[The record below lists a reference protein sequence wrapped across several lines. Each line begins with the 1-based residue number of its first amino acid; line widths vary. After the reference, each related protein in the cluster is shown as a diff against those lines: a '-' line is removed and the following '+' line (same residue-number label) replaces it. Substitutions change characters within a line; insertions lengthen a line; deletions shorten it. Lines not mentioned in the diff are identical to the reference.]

1 MFALIAFIV
10 FTVLRPLML
19 WIVKNTPE
27 GKPVKS
33 IYRLILVVL
42 LIIAMLSDAGGTH
55 YLNGAQIVGLI
66 IPAGPPLGSALVE
79 KSELIMSELLLPFF
93 FIHVGQRTNVQ
104 MITNWKALWALI
116 FILMV
121 QSFSKMIGSL
131 SSLLYINTG
140 VRNAILLS
148 FILNFK
154 VLNSSA
160 LTCAIKNRANE
171 VDELAC
177 RRSNASCSKSNVN
190 SAPETYHSYYQL
202 EHGYNEP
209 AHIKDQVED
218 RQRLKKSEAALCKLQ
233 ISVRNQLIYEKH
245 N

>member
-1 MFALIAFIV
+1 MLSDSLKTSLFQLCMFALIAFIV

-55 YLNGAQIVGLI
+55 YLTGAQIVGLI

-154 VLNSSA
+154 GVIDHSLEACPSFENYLRRLQSMPP
-160 LTCAIKNRANE
+160 TG
-171 VDELAC
+171 ELRVFC
-177 RRSNASCSKSNVN
+177 CIHCEDNVN
-190 SAPETYHSYYQL
+190 GMITLLKASNPTEISGGGGNSAS
-202 EHGYNEP
+202 NE
-209 AHIKDQVED
+209 
-218 RQRLKKSEAALCKLQ
+218 C
-233 ISVRNQLIYEKH
+233 NF
-245 N
+245 

>member
-1 MFALIAFIV
+1 MLSDSLKTSLFQLCMFALIAFIV

-154 VLNSSA
+154 DFCGGTMSVKYFGISNTGIESSMTNYDERSCFSFDSSNCDRDNDVQA
-160 LTCAIKNRANE
+160 LVA
-171 VDELAC
+171 
-177 RRSNASCSKSNVN
+177 
-190 SAPETYHSYYQL
+190 YHKR
-202 EHGYNEP
+202 N
-209 AHIKDQVED
+209 
-218 RQRLKKSEAALCKLQ
+218 AALCTQ
-233 ISVRNQLIYEKH
+233 V
-245 N
+245 